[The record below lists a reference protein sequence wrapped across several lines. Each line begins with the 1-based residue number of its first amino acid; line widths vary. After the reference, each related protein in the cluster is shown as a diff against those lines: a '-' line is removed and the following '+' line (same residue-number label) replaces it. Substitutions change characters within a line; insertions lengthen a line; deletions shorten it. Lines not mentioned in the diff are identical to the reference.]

1 MKKFKDTLGEATW
14 KVDVQ
19 GLPGMYMNGKS
30 AGEVK
35 NSLRKLL
42 KNPGDTIGDI
52 KRVTPTEVKKD
63 YRLRLTGHADLE
75 GDRVNEAYDPKHV
88 KTAIG
93 IATDPRY
100 KRGNMTGAVKQ
111 IEKIARGLSD
121 HPQVRAVLQR
131 VNEDVDPTD
140 TGGEEEVSMAM
151 NQVKQIRHYVDGI
164 EKMVKADGDME
175 EWVQNK
181 LTKATDYLKSV
192 YGYKTGKSETN
203 ESYIPE
209 GMAQTHS
216 DIKKAM
222 GNIKH
227 NIVMRGKKHFVQ
239 VDQNDEKDAQAKI
252 KNHPLY
258 VSGNLRLMP
267 MNKESFELAELSP
280 ELKSR
285 YGEKAK
291 SDYGHQQFSADI
303 AREMGAKDSEA
314 YYRRKQKNRMAGL
327 NRIKK

>member
-42 KNPGDTIGDI
+42 KNAGDTIGDI

-93 IATDPRY
+93 IAIDPRY

-192 YGYKTGKSETN
+192 YGYKTGKSDTN
-203 ESYIPE
+203 ESYI
-209 GMAQTHS
+209 
-216 DIKKAM
+216 
-222 GNIKH
+222 
-227 NIVMRGKKHFVQ
+227 
-239 VDQNDEKDAQAKI
+239 
-252 KNHPLY
+252 
-258 VSGNLRLMP
+258 
-267 MNKESFELAELSP
+267 
-280 ELKSR
+280 
-285 YGEKAK
+285 
-291 SDYGHQQFSADI
+291 
-303 AREMGAKDSEA
+303 
-314 YYRRKQKNRMAGL
+314 
-327 NRIKK
+327 